1 MSGLIGKKVG
11 MTQLFMDD
19 GRAVPVTLV
28 QAGPCV
34 VVQKKD
40 SEKDG
45 YSAVQ
50 LGLVE
55 KISARR
61 VTKARRGHFD
71 KAGLPPCRVLKEF
84 RLSTD
89 DEGPGVGETVSAD
102 LFAADELVDV
112 TANSKGRGFAGVM
125 KRHGFSGG
133 KATHGSMFH
142 RRPGSIG
149 QSAYPARVFKGMR
162 GPGHMG
168 DCVRTTKNLKVVKV
182 DAENNILFIKGAV
195 PGAPN
200 SYVTIRRSRKG

>member
-1 MSGLIGKKVG
+1 
-11 MTQLFMDD
+11 MTQIFMED

-34 VVQKKD
+34 VVQKKGD
-40 SEKDG
+40 ETDG
-45 YSAVQ
+45 YAAVQ

-55 KISARR
+55 KLSTRR
-61 VTKARRGHFD
+61 VTKARRGHFE
-71 KAGLPPCRVLKEF
+71 KANLPPCRALKEF
-84 RLSTD
+84 RLNEG
-89 DEGPGVGETVSAD
+89 DEAPGVGDTVSAE
-102 LFAADELVDV
+102 LFTADELVDV

-125 KRHGFSGG
+125 KRHGFGGG

-168 DCVRTTKNLKVVKV
+168 DRRSTTKNLKVVRV
-182 DAENNILFIKGAV
+182 DTENNLLFIKGAV